1 MIGPP
6 LADLTNY
13 HLTSFVEKR
22 IDRTLK
28 KGLIITAVCCRLVLV
43 LPAVAD
49 SNQKLLGDESDGSQA
64 VPVHLI
70 GLLDEEGDKI
80 SPDDDPLLPF
90 SMRQTCSECHSYGTI
105 GKGWHFNAVDANVV
119 PGRKGQPWIFVD
131 AGTCT
136 QIPLSYRPWPG
147 TFHPEQLGITPFKFT
162 QLFGRQMPGG
172 GAGELESDNPDEII
186 RQEVSGKLEI
196 NCLGCHNAHPGQ
208 DQAEYAGQIARQNF
222 RWAAAAA
229 CEFGSVKGIA
239 AAQPDTYDP
248 LMDDA
253 IATTYRENT
262 FDHLKKVLFD
272 IVRKVPNERCY
283 FCHSNLDLSKDGSEE
298 WIADEDV
305 HLAAGLSCVDCHRNG
320 LDHNIIRGY
329 EGEDVASKNPLAATT
344 TCEGCHTEGRL
355 GAPVPEHPGI
365 PPVHFEKLTCTA
377 CHSGPWPDQK
387 TYRTKTSRA
396 HALGVYGVKKTDE
409 MLPHVMSPVFARQG
423 GIGAAYLGY
432 LVTLSGGGKIG
443 PHKLLWP
450 AFWGSLN
457 GQKVTPVTLEI
468 VRRTARRVIGRRMLL
483 PSGDWPALTA
493 EHITKSLKLLSSEK
507 SIEGKPVYI
516 CGGKLYRLDDSGQ
529 LCEPEEHPAA
539 QPYLWPIAHNVRPAA
554 QSLGARQ
561 CEDCHSTDGPFFFGE
576 VEIDSPLA
584 AEQVATKEMIEFQG
598 IDPFYA
604 WAFAFSF
611 VFRPWLKVAA
621 LVSAGLI
628 GVVLL
633 LYGLKALACVVKA
646 LAEGD

>member
-1 MIGPP
+1 MRKG
-6 LADLTNY
+6 
-13 HLTSFVEKR
+13 FVYTRER
-22 IDRTLK
+22 ERTL
-28 KGLIITAVCCRLVLV
+28 LHLLTTTVLCLLLVSV
-43 LPAVAD
+43 LAVAAETEK
-49 SNQKLLGDESDGSQA
+49 KLLGDESDGSRA
-64 VPVHLI
+64 IPVHLV

-90 SMRQTCSECHSYGTI
+90 STRKTCGSCHSYGII

-147 TFHPEQLGITPFKFT
+147 TFHPEQLGQTAFKFT
-162 QLFGRQMPGG
+162 QLFGRHMPGG
-172 GAGELESDNPDEII
+172 GVGELDTDKSDEIM

-196 NCLGCHNAHPGQ
+196 NCLSCHNAHPGQ
-208 DQAEYAGQIARQNF
+208 DQAEYAAQIARQNF
-222 RWAAAAA
+222 RWAAAGA

-262 FDHLKKVLFD
+262 FDHQKKVLFN

-283 FCHSNLDLSKDGSEE
+283 FCHSNLDLSENGSEK
-298 WIADEDV
+298 WAADEDV
-305 HLAAGLSCVDCHRNG
+305 HLAAGLTCVDCHRNG
-320 LDHNIIRGY
+320 LDHNITRGY
-329 EGEDVASKNPLAATT
+329 EGEDVASKNLLAASA

-365 PPVHFEKLTCTA
+365 PPIHFEKVTCTA
-377 CHSGPWPDQK
+377 CHSGPWPKKK
-387 TYRTKTSRA
+387 THRGKTSRA
-396 HALGVYGVKKTDE
+396 HALGTHSVNKSADA
-409 MLPHVMSPVFARQG
+409 LPHILYPVFAKQG
-423 GIGAAYLGY
+423 GIGAGY
-432 LVTLSGGGKIG
+432 RGQLLVLSGGGKIA
-443 PHKLLWP
+443 PHKLIWP

-468 VRRTARRVIGRRMLL
+468 VKRTARRVIGRRMLL
-483 PSGDWPALTA
+483 PSGDWPTLTE
-493 EHITKSLKLLSSEK
+493 EHIAKALDLLKK
-507 SIEGKPVYI
+507 TVEGEPVYI

-529 LCEPEEHPAA
+529 LCEPEEHSVA

-554 QSLGARQ
+554 QSLGVRR

-576 VEIDSPLA
+576 VAVDTPVVSERDS
-584 AEQVATKEMIEFQG
+584 VKKMVEFQG
-598 IDPFYA
+598 IDAFYA

-611 VFRPWLKVAA
+611 VFRPFLKVVA
-621 LVSAGLI
+621 LGSCGLI

>member
-1 MIGPP
+1 M
-6 LADLTNY
+6 
-13 HLTSFVEKR
+13 
-22 IDRTLK
+22 K
-28 KGLIITAVCCRLVLV
+28 KGLLVIAVLCFLVSALSV
-43 LPAVAD
+43 FAD
-49 SNQKLLGDESDGSQA
+49 GDQKKIGDESDGSRA
-64 VPVHLI
+64 VAVHLI
-70 GLLDEEGDKI
+70 ELFDEEGDKI

-90 SMRQTCSECHSYGTI
+90 SARKTCCECHIYEHNYEII
-105 GKGWHFNAVDANVV
+105 GKGWHFNAADANIA
-119 PGRKGQPWIFVD
+119 PGRAGQPWIFVD

-147 TFHPEQLGITPFKFT
+147 TFRPLQVGLTHWQFL
-162 QLFGRQMPGG
+162 QLFGRHIPGG
-172 GAGELESDNPDEII
+172 GPGELESNNPDERKRGDELVRSDI
-186 RQEVSGKLEI
+186 SGKLEI
-196 NCLGCHNAHPGQ
+196 NCLSCHNAHPGQ
-208 DQAEYAGQIARQNF
+208 DHAEYAVQIARQNY

-239 AAQPDTYDP
+239 AAQIDTYDP
-248 LMDDA
+248 LMGDA

-262 FDHLKKVLFD
+262 FDHLKKVFFD

-283 FCHSNLDLSKDGSEE
+283 FCHSNLDLSKDGSEK
-298 WIADEDV
+298 WTADEDV

-329 EGEDVASKNPLAATT
+329 EGEDAASKNPLAAST

-396 HALGVYGVKKTDE
+396 HALGVHGVKKTDE
-409 MLPHVMSPVFARQG
+409 MLPHIMSPVFARQHD
-423 GIGAAYLGY
+423 
-432 LVTLSGGGKIG
+432 GKIAA
-443 PHKLLWP
+443 HKLLWP
-450 AFWGSLN
+450 AFWGSLKDK
-457 GQKVTPVTLEI
+457 KVTPVSMEI
-468 VRRTARRVIGRRMLL
+468 VKRTARRVIGRRMLL

-493 EHITKSLKLLSSEK
+493 EHITKALTSLLSNESM
-507 SIEGKPVYI
+507 EGEPVYI
-516 CGGKLYRLDDSGQ
+516 CGGRLYRLDESGK
-529 LCEPEEHPAA
+529 LGEPEEHAAA

-554 QSLGARQ
+554 QSLGVRR
-561 CEDCHSTDGPFFFGE
+561 CEDCHSTDGPFFFGDVAVDTPVVSE
-576 VEIDSPLA
+576 RDSVKKMVEF
-584 AEQVATKEMIEFQG
+584 EG
-598 IDPFYA
+598 IGAFYA

-611 VFRPWLKVAA
+611 VFRPWLKVVA

-628 GVVLL
+628 GIVLL
-633 LYGLKALACVVKA
+633 LYGLKALACVVKT